1 LNTAKGLQAQD
12 IQIESTLAAQRPT
25 TNWLAQAIIARD
37 SRRYD
42 EAVVLYEKGLTE
54 SPTSHLIPLLF
65 VNTLGDRQG
74 RPRWLTL
81 SGESHGLSRSNGT
94 DRIVDVAS
102 TVTGTGCF
110 SSAAKKKEKD
120 HGQHQQEKERSFKT
134 VRQGS
139 GPGAC
144 ERTRRSAR
152 LMSLQ

>member
-102 TVTGTGCF
+102 TVTEPVASRPQRRKRRKIMANT
-110 SSAAKKKEKD
+110 SRKKSDRSKRSVKVQDLAPAKEPEGR
-120 HGQHQQEKERSFKT
+120 H
-134 VRQGS
+134 V
-139 GPGAC
+139 
-144 ERTRRSAR
+144 
-152 LMSLQ
+152 